1 MKIQIICRG
10 SKEHGLGH
18 LFRTKAFANVASL
31 DNDVE
36 VIAIIQEELKC
47 IFQNMNCCV
56 HFVKKDKQIL
66 SYINKFSPDI
76 LVFDLLSIDKGVF
89 LYCKENIKTIISIS
103 PIFEHMKSI
112 DMLFTRSSIVPKIQ
126 GIKIYSGLKY
136 SIFGDHIEIISD
148 RKYRDN
154 ISRPEL
160 SVAICMGGGDAKN
173 KTLLVLNTLLK
184 YSSNL
189 TIWVLLGE
197 GYAHSYD
204 ELVSTVR
211 ANPQHEIIL
220 AKTVR
225 SMWRVLGN
233 CSLAILTGG
242 LTTTEAV
249 YAGLPTINL
258 FEKHEHVKVISPEF
272 FEKGVCINGGLL
284 SNSSLRKVNQMIK
297 RLDSNR
303 ELLWTLHEGCKGLL
317 DQKGSERVVKV
328 LKNVQNCE
336 KNN

>member
-1 MKIQIICRG
+1 MKILIIWKG
-10 SKEHGLGH
+10 SKEQGLGH
-18 LFRTKAFANVASL
+18 LFRTKAFANLASF

-47 IFQNMNCCV
+47 IFQEINCCV
-56 HFVKKDKQIL
+56 HFVKKDKQAL

-76 LVFDLLSIDKGVF
+76 LAFDLLSIDNRVF

-103 PIFEHMKSI
+103 PIFEHMNSI
-112 DMLFTRSSIVPKIQ
+112 DMLFTRSSVVPKIQ
-126 GIKIYSGLKY
+126 GVKICSGLRY
-136 SIFGDHIEIISD
+136 SIFGDHIENISD
-148 RKYRDN
+148 RKYREN

-160 SVAICMGGGDAKN
+160 SIAICMGGADAKN

-184 YSSNL
+184 YSSSL

-258 FEKHEHVKVISPEF
+258 FEKKEYVNVISPEF
-272 FEKGVCINGGLL
+272 FKKGACINGGLL
-284 SNSSLRKVNQMIK
+284 SDNSLKKMN
-297 RLDSNR
+297 RLLKKIDNNR
-303 ELLWTLHEGCKGLL
+303 GLLWKMHRHCKGLL
-317 DQKGSERVVKV
+317 DQKGSERV
-328 LKNVQNCE
+328 LKKIKEFIKHAN
-336 KNN
+336 K